1 MPGFDWNKNGKRDNF
16 DRFMDMKVIS
26 KVSKGTEDTTNIQT
40 EVSSSKIKKEEK
52 LKGISLSGKMLYDA
66 SKDSN
71 GMVIFK
77 CLLVTILCFGGIA
90 LPVIAEMEIL
100 GTLLCIFGGLGLS
113 ILILKNV

>member
-1 MPGFDWNKNGKRDNF
+1 MIGFDWNKNGKRDNF
-16 DRFMDMKVIS
+16 DRFMDMKVMS
-26 KVSKGTEDTTNIQT
+26 KVSEETEDNTNVQT
-40 EVSSSKIKKEEK
+40 ISFSSKIKKEEK
-52 LKGISLSGKMLYDA
+52 LKGISIGGKKLYDA

-77 CLLVTILCFGGIA
+77 CLFVTILCFGGIA
-90 LPVIAEMEIL
+90 IPVIAEMETL

>member
-1 MPGFDWNKNGKRDNF
+1 MIGFDWNKNGKKDSF
-16 DRFMDMKVIS
+16 DHFMDMKVMS
-26 KVSKGTEDTTNIQT
+26 MVSEETEDNTNEHTASIP
-40 EVSSSKIKKEEK
+40 SKIKKEEK
-52 LKGISLSGKMLYDA
+52 LKGISMGGKMLYDA

-90 LPVIAEMEIL
+90 LPVIAEMETL
-100 GTLLCIFGGLGLS
+100 GTLICIFGGLGLS